1 MHKHYHT
8 DAELAYW
15 LKKYL
20 IYRGT
25 RLMMAL
31 ITKGGGGLLQ
41 LMTAAAS
48 QDLIGWTEFLH
59 GKISVDIEYIQHIHC
74 SLSPCQITGS
84 DWMKTMASHLMQ
96 ASHCQ
101 MDLLELHP
109 ARQTARLPV
118 PATAQRPLMGA

>member
-1 MHKHYHT
+1 MHEYNRT

-15 LKKYL
+15 LEKYL

-31 ITKGGGGLLQ
+31 ITKGGGGLQQ

-59 GKISVDIEYIQHIHC
+59 GKISVDIESIQHIHC
-74 SLSPCQITGS
+74 TLSPCRITGS
-84 DWMKTMASHLMQ
+84 DWMKAMSSHLMQ

-101 MDLLELHP
+101 WIFWNFYL
-109 ARQTARLPV
+109 AR
-118 PATAQRPLMGA
+118 